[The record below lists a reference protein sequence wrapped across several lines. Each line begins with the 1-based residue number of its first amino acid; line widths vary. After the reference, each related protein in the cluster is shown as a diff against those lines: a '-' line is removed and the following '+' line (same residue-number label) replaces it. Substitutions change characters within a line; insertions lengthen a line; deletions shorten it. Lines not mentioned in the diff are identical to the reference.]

1 MHATRHNTPPP
12 PILPNPLPL
21 YASPKRNET
30 PRTMARVDEV
40 AFRCLGVVHPVTHAV
55 GNTFKRVFLIATSII
70 VFKSKLTPLAAVGSF
85 MAIAGVLLY
94 SLAKEWTTK
103 NAAIKAQASK

>member
-1 MHATRHNTPPP
+1 M
-12 PILPNPLPL
+12 
-21 YASPKRNET
+21 
-30 PRTMARVDEV
+30 

-70 VFKSKLTPLAAVGSF
+70 VFKSKLTPLAAMGSF

-94 SLAKEWTTK
+94 SLTKEWCAK
-103 NAAIKAQASK
+103 QDAIKAQAHK